1 LSSHDTQRIKEEELS
16 VVLKGLDSNLQVA
29 LMGIL
34 AGTSEEE
41 QVQLLDVLR
50 SLDDKVSG
58 LQVQPVQTVF

>member
-1 LSSHDTQRIKEEELS
+1 LSSRDTQRIKEEELS
-16 VVLKGLDSNLQVA
+16 VVLKGLDSHLQVA